1 MNQRLQEKNLEV
13 YCPLQKVRRKWSD
26 RMKTVEEPLF
36 KGYVFVKVDEVDL
49 AKVRMVNGVVNIVYW
64 NGKPAQIRESEI
76 IEIKKFLNDYEEVEC
91 LPLDLDP
98 GTQVMIKKG
107 MLMDQPAVVR
117 KVMGQQVEVLI
128 ESLGFRLIAKV
139 PKSNLVKP

>member
-1 MNQRLQEKNLEV
+1 
-13 YCPLQKVRRKWSD
+13 
-26 RMKTVEEPLF
+26 MKTVEEPLF

-107 MLMDQPAVVR
+107 LLMDQPAVVR